1 MNNCRI
7 PTRERHTLGRQIDVW
22 IFREC
27 KERRGEEVEKKRK
40 RLTERQ
46 KDSKGAALRDRTEKK
61 IERER
66 ERERQRMSGMG

>member
-1 MNNCRI
+1 MIAFGSWSNEAALRS
-7 PTRERHTLGRQIDVW
+7 V
-22 IFREC
+22 
-27 KERRGEEVEKKRK
+27 KMSARRGEEVEKKRK